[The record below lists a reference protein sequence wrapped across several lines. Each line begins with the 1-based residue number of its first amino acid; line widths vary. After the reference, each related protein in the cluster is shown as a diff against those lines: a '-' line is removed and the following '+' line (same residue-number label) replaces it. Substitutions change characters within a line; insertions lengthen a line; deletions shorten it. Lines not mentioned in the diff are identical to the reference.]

1 MELWGRLASESTR
14 VRQMPDT
21 AGCRGRKGDDDPS
34 LTLSA
39 VGALLSVA
47 QVPLPAPLTVLSVVP
62 R

>member
-21 AGCRGRKGDDDPS
+21 AGCRGRKGDADPS
-34 LTLSA
+34 INTLS
-39 VGALLSVA
+39 ALLSVA